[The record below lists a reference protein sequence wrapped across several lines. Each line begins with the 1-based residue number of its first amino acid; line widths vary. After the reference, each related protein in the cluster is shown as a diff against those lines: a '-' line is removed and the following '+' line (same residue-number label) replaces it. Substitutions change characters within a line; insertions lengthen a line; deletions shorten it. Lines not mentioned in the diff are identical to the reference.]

1 MLVNDKIDKVY
12 RVKLLITQANYI
24 IPNFFPEEGQLTGKI
39 ITGLSID
46 IAPPRNPPLQFNF
59 PANDVTV
66 KTPTGAAAV
75 NTAESLSYMYLTLYN
90 TNEEIIFD
98 STPLN
103 LFSGYNSN
111 YPQPGA
117 GVRNSKKQIIPMNT
131 PINIRQSFVKGTP
144 GFTLFNSII
153 SFNFY
158 YK

>member
-1 MLVNDKIDKVY
+1 MLVNDKVY
-12 RVKLLITQANYI
+12 RIKLLVTQSNYI
-24 IPNFFPEEGQLTGKI
+24 IPNFFPEEEHITGKL

-46 IAPPRNPPLQFNF
+46 IAPPRNPPNQYNF
-59 PANDVTV
+59 PANDITFQ
-66 KTPTGAAAV
+66 TPTGAASV
-75 NTAESLSYMYLTLYN
+75 NNAESLSYMYLTLYN
-90 TNEEIIFD
+90 TDREIIFD
-98 STPLN
+98 NTPLN

-117 GVRNSKKQIIPMNT
+117 GLRNGKKQIIPMQCKLNL
-131 PINIRQSFVKGTP
+131 RECYVKGTP